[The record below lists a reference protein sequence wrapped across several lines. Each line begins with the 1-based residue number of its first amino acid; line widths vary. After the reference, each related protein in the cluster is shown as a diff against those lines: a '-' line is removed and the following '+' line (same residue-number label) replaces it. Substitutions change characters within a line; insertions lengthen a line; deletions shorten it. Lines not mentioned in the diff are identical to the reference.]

1 MKDVLHPLLA
11 AGGQEYCRG
20 RGASAGRLG
29 LIGRKGRSAG
39 DSGPITA
46 YPAITSWS
54 IDWMAKAG
62 LVPKGVQRSA
72 EGRVFDCEYVAYL
85 QLRSTFLKTRRI
97 TAKIPPT
104 ITVNRYASQ
113 NIHLSFPCWM
123 PVVASPMSAQP
134 ESAHK
139 QENAGQDPAGDAAP
153 E

>member
-1 MKDVLHPLLA
+1 MR
-11 AGGQEYCRG
+11 GGSCGGEFTSSHYV
-20 RGASAGRLG
+20 
-29 LIGRKGRSAG
+29 
-39 DSGPITA
+39 TA

-97 TAKIPPT
+97 TANIPPT

-113 NIHLSFPCWM
+113 NIHLSFACWT
-123 PVVASPMSAQP
+123 PW
-134 ESAHK
+134 
-139 QENAGQDPAGDAAP
+139 
-153 E
+153 

>member
-1 MKDVLHPLLA
+1 MN
-11 AGGQEYCRG
+11 AGAQSAHAFIENNG
-20 RGASAGRLG
+20 RRKPNFSSFGRV
-29 LIGRKGRSAG
+29 
-39 DSGPITA
+39 TA

-62 LVPKGVQRSA
+62 SVPKGVQRSA

-113 NIHLSFPCWM
+113 NIHLSFACWT
-123 PVVASPMSAQP
+123 PW
-134 ESAHK
+134 
-139 QENAGQDPAGDAAP
+139 
-153 E
+153 